1 MRLAASGDVSGE
13 ANYVNK
19 ALDSQRKY
27 AEEAIKYQSTLA
39 TEQLGYDQKRLEME
53 IQLGVYSTDR
63 SRELQAQ
70 LEIRKLEIEKA
81 RELKI
86 LEARGVTDDPNNDQ
100 DLYSVTAQRYDEK
113 ISLVKEQMENQIRL
127 QRDWKMGLQR
137 SYNEIVANS
146 FNYAKFASSQM
157 DSVVG
162 HMTSAFE
169 NLALTGKFRFREMT
183 VSILQDLS
191 KIYMRMAVMKLVNYV
206 GSYIFGGSGVSTAGG
221 SIGGMF
227 ATAAH
232 GRVFNSSGLVAF
244 ARGGV
249 VSSPTYFGFNGG
261 RGLMGEQGSEAV
273 MPLTRTANGN
283 LGVQVQGMGGGT
295 VVNAPVSVSVTVNSD
310 GSKESSVNAN
320 EAKQL
325 GEAIRNTVVEQVT
338 KMLRPGE
345 MINNAIRNGG
355 VA

>member
-1 MRLAASGDVSGE
+1 
-13 ANYVNK
+13 
-19 ALDSQRKY
+19 
-27 AEEAIKYQSTLA
+27 
-39 TEQLGYDQKRLEME
+39 
-53 IQLGVYSTDR
+53 
-63 SRELQAQ
+63 
-70 LEIRKLEIEKA
+70 
-81 RELKI
+81 
-86 LEARGVTDDPNNDQ
+86 
-100 DLYSVTAQRYDEK
+100 
-113 ISLVKEQMENQIRL
+113 
-127 QRDWKMGLQR
+127 
-137 SYNEIVANS
+137 
-146 FNYAKFASSQM
+146 
-157 DSVVG
+157 
-162 HMTSAFE
+162 MTSAFE

-273 MPLTRTANGN
+273 MPLTRTANG
-283 LGVQVQGMGGGT
+283 GGT

>member
-1 MRLAASGDVSGE
+1 
-13 ANYVNK
+13 
-19 ALDSQRKY
+19 
-27 AEEAIKYQSTLA
+27 
-39 TEQLGYDQKRLEME
+39 ME
-53 IQLGVYSTDR
+53 IQLGVYSADR